1 LAARQPG
8 SLRVMDLRRVLQQP
22 LLDDSFPLPLDEPF
36 TFRQARANAVTSR
49 NLAVLVEM
57 GYLRRP
63 VQGVY
68 LAVQAGDSPK
78 LRAQCIGLVV
88 PKGAVVCDRHAGWL
102 LGAEMIL
109 APNEHLDL
117 RPMTVFRPSGMGR
130 LRNGLVDSGERN
142 LTPHDI
148 IEVDGI
154 PVTTPLRTACDLGRN
169 RFAEPA
175 IAALDS
181 MLRLGAFSHEE
192 LLLAVDRHRGMRW
205 VTTLRLTAPLADA
218 RAQSPG
224 ESVLRFRW
232 IQAGL
237 PEAVPQHEVWF
248 RGRLAILDLAAPE
261 LLYGA
266 EYDGVEWHSSP
277 EQVAHDRERRD
288 ALAEGGWIID
298 PFRCEHV
305 FGTRANADMVMRQSV
320 ARARRRLGGRVIR

>member
-1 LAARQPG
+1 
-8 SLRVMDLRRVLQQP
+8 MDLRRVLQQP

-36 TFRQARANAVTSR
+36 TFRQARDAGVTSR
-49 NLAVLVEM
+49 NLAVLVES
-57 GYLRRP
+57 GYLGRP

-68 LAVQAGDSPK
+68 LAAQAGDSPK
-78 LRAQCIGLVV
+78 LRAQCIRLVV
-88 PKGAVVCDRHAGWL
+88 PEGAVVCDRHAGWI

-117 RPMTVFRPSGMGR
+117 RPITVFRPSGMGR

-142 LTPHDI
+142 LAPRDI

-169 RFAEPA
+169 RFPEPA

-181 MLRLGAFSHEE
+181 MLRLRAFGHEE
-192 LLLAVDRHRGMRW
+192 LLAAVDRFRGMRW
-205 VTTLRLTAPLADA
+205 VTTLRLIAPLADA

-224 ESVLRFRW
+224 ESVLRLRW
-232 IQAGL
+232 IQAAL
-237 PEAVPQHEVWF
+237 PEVVPQYQTWN
-248 RGRLAILDLAAPE
+248 RGTLAILDLAAPD

-266 EYDGVEWHSSP
+266 EYDGAEWHSSP
-277 EQVAHDRERRD
+277 EQIAHDRERRG
-288 ALAEGGWIID
+288 ALVEDGWIID

-305 FGTRANADMVMRQSV
+305 FGTGANADIVMRQSV
-320 ARARRRLGGRVIR
+320 TRARRRLGRRVTG